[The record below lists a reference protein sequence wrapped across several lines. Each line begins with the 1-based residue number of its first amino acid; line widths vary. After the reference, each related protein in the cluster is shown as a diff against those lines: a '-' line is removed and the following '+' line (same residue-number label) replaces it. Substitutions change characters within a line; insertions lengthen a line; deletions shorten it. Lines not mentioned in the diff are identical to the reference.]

1 MQDDRPEAGP
11 TAAKSMTGRRPV
23 PLVSSRLQYS
33 VSSAPT
39 TVTPSSSL
47 EAPRA
52 LSARVSLALRDIKLS
67 HSVFA
72 LPFALLAAF
81 AARPESMPWARF
93 GLVLVPVLFCMVL
106 ARTWAMLVNR
116 LVDRDLD
123 ADNPRTQRRAFA
135 AGSLSPVFGWSL
147 ALGCAAGF
155 LVACAGFW
163 LLLANPWPLYLGIP
177 VLAWIALYSVTK
189 RFTWACHLFLGTA
202 LAASPLAAAIA
213 VDPRTLGLA
222 SYAEALGPIAPGVTT
237 FLLCLAAM
245 VTFWVAG
252 FDIIYA
258 LQDVDVDQRLGLFS
272 IPSRLGIAAAL
283 WISRG
288 LHVAAASMLVL
299 AWRSDARFALVFGVA
314 VAFAAALLIGEHVVL
329 AKRGKA
335 GLSAAFFTFNGI
347 VSLVVGAMGIADL
360 LVR

>member
-1 MQDDRPEAGP
+1 
-11 TAAKSMTGRRPV
+11 
-23 PLVSSRLQYS
+23 

-47 EAPRA
+47 EAPTA
-52 LSARVSLALRDIKLS
+52 LSDRVSLALRDIKLS

-81 AARPESMPWARF
+81 AARPESMPWSRF
-93 GLVLVPVLFCMVL
+93 ALVLVPVLCCMVL

-116 LVDRDLD
+116 LVDRSLD

-135 AGSLSPVFGWSL
+135 AGSLSPAFGWSL
-147 ALGCAAGF
+147 ALGCAAAF
-155 LVACAGFW
+155 LVACSGFW
-163 LLLANPWPLYLGIP
+163 FLLANPWPLYLGVP
-177 VLAWIALYSVTK
+177 VLGWIALYSLTK
-189 RFTWACHLFLGTA
+189 RFTWACHLFLGTS

-213 VDPRTLGLA
+213 IDPRTLGLA
-222 SYAEALGPIAPGVTT
+222 SHAESLAPIAPGVTM
-237 FLLCLAAM
+237 FLVCLAAM
-245 VTFWVAG
+245 VTLWVAG

-272 IPSRLGIAAAL
+272 IPARLGVAAAL
-283 WISRG
+283 WISRA
-288 LHVAAASMLVL
+288 LHAAAAAMLVL
-299 AWRSDARFALVFGVA
+299 AWRSDARLGVLFAIA
-314 VAFAAALLIGEHVVL
+314 VAIAAALLVGEHLVL

-347 VSLVVGAMGIADL
+347 VSLVVGALGITDL
-360 LVR
+360 VL

>member
-1 MQDDRPEAGP
+1 MS
-11 TAAKSMTGRRPV
+11 T
-23 PLVSSRLQYS
+23 
-33 VSSAPT
+33 APT
-39 TVTPSSSL
+39 IP
-47 EAPRA
+47 APAA
-52 LSARVSLALRDIKLS
+52 LPARLALALADIKLS

-81 AARPESMPWARF
+81 AARPESMPWSRF
-93 GLVLVPVLFCMVL
+93 ALVLVPVLCCMVL

-116 LVDRDLD
+116 LVDRNLD

-135 AGSLSPVFGWSL
+135 AGSLSPAFGWSL
-147 ALGCAAGF
+147 ALACAAGF

-189 RFTWACHLFLGTA
+189 RFTWACHLILGTA

-222 SYAEALGPIAPGVTT
+222 SQADALAPIAPGVTT

-245 VTFWVAG
+245 VTLWVAG

-272 IPSRLGIAAAL
+272 IPSRLGVAAAL
-283 WISRG
+283 WISRA
-288 LHVAAASMLVL
+288 LHAAAAALLLL
-299 AWRSDARFALVFGVA
+299 AWRSDARFGLLFAVA
-314 VAFAAALLIGEHVVL
+314 VAIAAALLVGEHLVL

-347 VSLVVGAMGIADL
+347 VSLVVGALGIADL
-360 LVR
+360 TL